1 MCGIVGKVNFDAEQP
16 VDPCQIRQMA
26 ESLRHRGPDDE
37 GVWTEANVGL
47 GHRRLSIIDLS
58 ADGRNPMCNEDG
70 SVWIVFNGEIYNF
83 LEIRP
88 KLEAAGHRFRSRTDT
103 EVILHL
109 YEECGPDCVKRLR
122 GMFAFAIWDSRLRQL
137 LLARD
142 RLGVKP
148 LFYSLTPRGL
158 LFGSEIKAILGSSE
172 IQPAPDLVSIH
183 QFLLWQCIPSPRTGF
198 REISKLPPAS
208 ILTWQQGKDLR
219 IQKYWVPD
227 FSRQINASEQELTEE
242 VREMVQKATELRLI
256 ADVPV
261 GVFLSGGIDSACVL
275 AAARRSVCGK
285 IQTFSVAFG
294 PKEFDESP
302 YARRLAQHFETDHH
316 ELKVTPEAI
325 QLLPK
330 IAALFDEPFADSSA
344 IPTYYL
350 AEYTSRHVKVALSG
364 DGGDEAF
371 GGYQRYLALKGFEL
385 LSRFPGSHWLPAF
398 RALLPDWPV
407 GRSRQRYVRELL
419 EIVNRPPRE
428 QYRAIFLAMMD
439 SEAWRTLYTDSFRNA
454 LDHLDGG
461 NFLYGWDES
470 RAPDNLTRAMA
481 ADTLSYI
488 PADLNVK
495 VDICSMAS
503 SLEVRS
509 PFLDHELVEFC
520 ARIPTRFKIHYA
532 KQKCILKSAFAKEL
546 PSQILKRGKA
556 GFAIPISEWF
566 RNELRDFARDTL
578 LSAENRL
585 GEMFRVEKLKTMLD
599 EHAAGKRNWHHQL
612 WRLLILA
619 TWFHAHSATGQKR
632 IA

>member
-1 MCGIVGKVNFDAEQP
+1 
-16 VDPCQIRQMA
+16 
-26 ESLRHRGPDDE
+26 
-37 GVWTEANVGL
+37 
-47 GHRRLSIIDLS
+47 
-58 ADGRNPMCNEDG
+58 
-70 SVWIVFNGEIYNF
+70 
-83 LEIRP
+83 
-88 KLEAAGHRFRSRTDT
+88 
-103 EVILHL
+103 
-109 YEECGPDCVKRLR
+109 
-122 GMFAFAIWDSRLRQL
+122 
-137 LLARD
+137 
-142 RLGVKP
+142 
-148 LFYSLTPRGL
+148 
-158 LFGSEIKAILGSSE
+158 
-172 IQPAPDLVSIH
+172 
-183 QFLLWQCIPSPRTGF
+183 
-198 REISKLPPAS
+198 
-208 ILTWQQGKDLR
+208 
-219 IQKYWVPD
+219 
-227 FSRQINASEQELTEE
+227 
-242 VREMVQKATELRLI
+242 
-256 ADVPV
+256 
-261 GVFLSGGIDSACVL
+261 VL
-275 AAARRSVCGK
+275 AAARKRVPGK

-302 YARRLAQHFETDHH
+302 YARRLAQHFGTDHH

-325 QLLPK
+325 QLLPR

-398 RALLPDWPV
+398 RALLPDRPV
-407 GRSRQRYVRELL
+407 GRSRQRYLRELL
-419 EIVNRPPRE
+419 KIVNYPPRE

-439 SEAWRTLYTDSFRNA
+439 SKAWRTLYSDSFRNA
-454 LDHLDGG
+454 LDPADGG

-470 RAPDNLTRAMA
+470 RAPDNLARAMA

-488 PADLNVK
+488 PEDLNVK

-520 ARIPTRFKIHYA
+520 ASIPTRFKIHYA
-532 KQKCILKSAFAKEL
+532 KQKYILKSAFAKEL

-585 GEMFRVEKLKTMLD
+585 GEMFRVEKLKMMLD
-599 EHAAGKRNWHHQL
+599 EHVAGKRNWHHQL

-619 TWFHAHSATGQKR
+619 TWFHAHSAPGQKR